1 MERPTARL
9 LANAAGGSSGGSTAS
24 YYTAACV
31 TTPATTTFYGYGT
44 ASPIIVTGLTNGTA
58 YSCSVT
64 ATSAVGTSTASSAA
78 SPASPMAPSGAATG
92 YTLSGPLGGTTG
104 TTSSNFTVTPNGT
117 FTGTVTVT
125 PSGGGLSSPVT
136 LSFNNS
142 FTPQTFS
149 ITPTA
154 IGPVTLTPT
163 NSGGLTDAAALT
175 YATQP
180 AQLPAP
186 TATAGNGSIS
196 LAFTAETTSSG
207 AAVDYYTGSCVSTTG
222 GTVFFAQGVAT
233 PIVVTGLTN
242 GVSYTCSVTATNWVG
257 TSAVSPASNAATPV
271 APVSVPGAPVLLSA
285 SAGNGTAALQFAA
298 PASNGG
304 TAVLRYSAT
313 CTAGVNSLPASGP
326 GSPLT
331 VAGLAN
337 GTTYLCSVTATNA
350 VGTGPASTAASVT
363 PIGPPPDLS
372 QPPTQPQNVTVTA
385 GNGSI
390 TLSFTAPSFNGGAAI
405 TGYTA
410 LCVPG
415 QAIAMSSTSPI
426 TISGLTNGT
435 AYTCQVA
442 ASNSAGTG
450 LWMTVPGT
458 ITPVGPA
465 SAPQNVS
472 IMAGNGSATVAF
484 SAPAN
489 NGGSAVT
496 GYTVNCSPGGV
507 KATGVGSPIVV
518 TGLTNG
524 TTYNCS
530 VAAVTGAGTGA
541 AFAIP
546 TTVTPIG
553 ISVSN
558 GASYQSGMITPGSLG
573 SLFGQNLVAGTVAAP
588 QGNLPTSL
596 GGAMLMLVDS
606 SNQQIPLPLYFVSPG
621 QINFV
626 VPGSAQVG
634 TGMLVLNV
642 SGSALTTPIAVG
654 AVHPG
659 LFSASQS
666 GVGPAVAN
674 VQYVNSDGT
683 STYGATVQCGTQ
695 CTATPL
701 TFAAPN
707 QRVFLSFYG
716 TGFRNPTSLNGVQ
729 VTANGAPLTVLF
741 AGAQTAYPGL
751 DQLNVELPRSLAGS
765 GMVTIQVTVD
775 GQAANPVTILMQ

>member
-1 MERPTARL
+1 
-9 LANAAGGSSGGSTAS
+9 
-24 YYTAACV
+24 
-31 TTPATTTFYGYGT
+31 
-44 ASPIIVTGLTNGTA
+44 
-58 YSCSVT
+58 
-64 ATSAVGTSTASSAA
+64 
-78 SPASPMAPSGAATG
+78 
-92 YTLSGPLGGTTG
+92 
-104 TTSSNFTVTPNGT
+104 
-117 FTGTVTVT
+117 
-125 PSGGGLSSPVT
+125 
-136 LSFNNS
+136 
-142 FTPQTFS
+142 
-149 ITPTA
+149 
-154 IGPVTLTPT
+154 
-163 NSGGLTDAAALT
+163 
-175 YATQP
+175 
-180 AQLPAP
+180 
-186 TATAGNGSIS
+186 
-196 LAFTAETTSSG
+196 
-207 AAVDYYTGSCVSTTG
+207 
-222 GTVFFAQGVAT
+222 
-233 PIVVTGLTN
+233 
-242 GVSYTCSVTATNWVG
+242 
-257 TSAVSPASNAATPV
+257 
-271 APVSVPGAPVLLSA
+271 
-285 SAGNGTAALQFAA
+285 
-298 PASNGG
+298 
-304 TAVLRYSAT
+304 
-313 CTAGVNSLPASGP
+313 
-326 GSPLT
+326 
-331 VAGLAN
+331 
-337 GTTYLCSVTATNA
+337 
-350 VGTGPASTAASVT
+350 
-363 PIGPPPDLS
+363 
-372 QPPTQPQNVTVTA
+372 
-385 GNGSI
+385 
-390 TLSFTAPSFNGGAAI
+390 
-405 TGYTA
+405 
-410 LCVPG
+410 
-415 QAIAMSSTSPI
+415 
-426 TISGLTNGT
+426 
-435 AYTCQVA
+435 
-442 ASNSAGTG
+442 
-450 LWMTVPGT
+450 
-458 ITPVGPA
+458 
-465 SAPQNVS
+465 
-472 IMAGNGSATVAF
+472 MAGNGSATVAF

-716 TGFRNPTSLNGVQ
+716 TGFRNRTSLNGVQ